1 MSIENKIREIAKE
14 KFNGYSY
21 VFGDWYEVAEMLD
34 RVPLPA
40 IAFILPRGGTISFTR
55 SGVKNSEDLLLAFVD
70 KVVRDANGEDNEEV
84 YTRMKKTAVVFVNEM
99 NNSRYFEP
107 IGENIKYTTVLEKAS
122 SYYTGIILEL
132 EVQERSG
139 TCL

>member
-1 MSIENKIREIAKE
+1 MSIENKIREIAKD

-21 VFGDWYEVAEMLD
+21 VFEDWNGASEVMD

-40 IAFILPRGGTISFTR
+40 IVSILPTGGAISFTR
-55 SGVKNSEDLLLAFVD
+55 SGVKDSENVLLAFVD
-70 KVVRDANGEDNEEV
+70 KVVRDANGEDNEAV
-84 YTRMKKTAVVFVNEM
+84 YTRMKKTAIAFVNEM

>member
-21 VFGDWYEVAEMLD
+21 VFEDWNGASEVMD

-40 IAFILPRGGTISFTR
+40 IVSILPTGGAISFTR
-55 SGVKNSEDLLLAFVD
+55 NGVKDSENVLLAFVD

-84 YTRMKKTAVVFVNEM
+84 YTRMKKTAITFVNEM
-99 NNSRYFEP
+99 NKSRYFEP
-107 IGENIKYTTVLEKAS
+107 IGENVKYTTVLEKAS

>member
-14 KFNGYSY
+14 KFAEYSY
-21 VFGDWYEVAEMLD
+21 VFEDWNGASEVMD

-40 IAFILPRGGTISFTR
+40 IVSILPTGGTISFTH
-55 SGVKNSEDLLLAFVD
+55 SGVKDSENVLLAFVD

-84 YTRMKKTAVVFVNEM
+84 YTRMKKTAITFVNEM
-99 NNSRYFEP
+99 NKSHYFEP
-107 IGENIKYTTVLEKAS
+107 IGENIKYTTILEKAS

>member
-14 KFNGYSY
+14 KFAEYSY
-21 VFGDWYEVAEMLD
+21 VFEDWNGASEVMD

-40 IAFILPRGGTISFTR
+40 IVSILPTGGAISFTR
-55 SGVKNSEDLLLAFVD
+55 NGVKDSENVLLAFVD

-84 YTRMKKTAVVFVNEM
+84 YTRMKKTAIAFVNEM

>member
-1 MSIENKIREIAKE
+1 MSIENKIREIAKD
-14 KFNGYSY
+14 KFAEYSY
-21 VFGDWYEVAEMLD
+21 VFGDWYEVSEILD

-40 IAFILPRGGTISFTR
+40 IAFILPTGGTISFTR
-55 SGVKNSEDLLLAFVD
+55 NGVKDSENVLIAFAD

-84 YTRMKKTAVVFVNEM
+84 YTRMKKTAIAFVNEM
-99 NNSRYFEP
+99 NKSRYFEP
-107 IGENIKYTTVLEKAS
+107 IGENIKYTTILEKAS

>member
-1 MSIENKIREIAKE
+1 MSIENKIREIAKY
-14 KFNGYSY
+14 KFAEYSY
-21 VFGDWYEVAEMLD
+21 VFEDWNGASEVMD

-40 IAFILPRGGTISFTR
+40 IVSILPTGGAISFTR
-55 SGVKNSEDLLLAFVD
+55 SGVKDSENVLLAFVD

-84 YTRMKKTAVVFVNEM
+84 YTRMKKTAIAFVDEM
-99 NNSRYFEP
+99 NKSRYFEP
-107 IGENIKYTTVLEKAS
+107 IGENIKYTTILEKAS

-132 EVQERSG
+132 EVHERSG